1 MRLQELQILS
11 AGSGT
16 VLEIITYRC
25 SLQLLLDFG
34 VQVQKKCTLDV
45 LAVGR
50 KSATWIDYIKI
61 ES

>member
-1 MRLQELQILS
+1 MFS

-61 ES
+61 DS

>member
-1 MRLQELQILS
+1 MFS

-34 VQVQKKCTLDV
+34 VQVQKKCTPDV